1 MFFRKK
7 NPTEVQN
14 ENQKNKPQKSPSLQ
28 QIYTGMEEN
37 GFLLTDNFLYWKY
50 RGKLAGTTADID
62 NITIRIDMDI
72 LDTWMY
78 PAEYKKQPLTKEEVQ
93 RFQSDALRYLEE
105 NGYTAELEYSAQDSF
120 ANPKRYL
127 GKRR

>member
-7 NPTEVQN
+7 NQAEYQK
-14 ENQKNKPQKSPSLQ
+14 EKRKNKPTHTPSLPE
-28 QIYTGMEEN
+28 IYSGMEEY
-37 GFLLTDNFLYWKY
+37 GFLLTDHFLYWKY
-50 RGKLAGTTADID
+50 QGKLAGTTADID
-62 NITIRIDMDI
+62 DITIRIDMDI

-78 PAEYKKQPLTKEEVQ
+78 PAEYRKQPLTREEVQ
-93 RFQSDALRYLEE
+93 RFQTDALHYLKE
-105 NGYTAELEYSAQDSF
+105 NGYTAELEYSAQESF

>member
-7 NPTEVQN
+7 NQTETQDKN
-14 ENQKNKPQKSPSLQ
+14 RKNKPQKPPSPQ
-28 QIYTGMEEN
+28 QIYTGMEEHA
-37 GFLLTDNFLYWKY
+37 FLLTDDFLYWKY
-50 RGKLAGTTADID
+50 RGKLAGTTADLD

-78 PAEYKKQPLTKEEVQ
+78 PAEYRKQPLTKEEVQ
-93 RFQSDALRYLEE
+93 RFQTDALHYLEE
-105 NGYTAELEYSAQDSF
+105 NGYTAEFEYSAQESF